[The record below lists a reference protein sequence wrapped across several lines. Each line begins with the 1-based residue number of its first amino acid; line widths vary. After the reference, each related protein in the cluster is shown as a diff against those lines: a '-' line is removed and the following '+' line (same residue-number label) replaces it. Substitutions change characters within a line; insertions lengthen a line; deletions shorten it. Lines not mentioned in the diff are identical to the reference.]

1 MLQIREP
8 RDVDWQSIAHLASN
22 EVQEGDHSGGI
33 DGDWIANRRSVD
45 CERKDAVL
53 ESEGLIVGYCA
64 IERQA
69 ADPAMSYRA
78 FLIADWSHVDPVV
91 PEALLSHVEA
101 LLLEVGAQTA
111 WMREVADDRQLSRF
125 LIARGFTASAP
136 YAFAGKQLVNFA
148 KDCVT

>member
-33 DGDWIANRRSVD
+33 DGDWIANRRSVE

-53 ESEGLIVGYCA
+53 ESDNSIVGYCA
-64 IERQA
+64 IERQF
-69 ADPAMSYRA
+69 ADPARSYRV
-78 FLIADWSHVDPVV
+78 FLVIDWSDLDPEV
-91 PEALLSHVEA
+91 PDALLSHVEA
-101 LLLEVGAQTA
+101 LLLEVGAESA

-125 LIARGFTASAP
+125 VTSRGFTVSAP